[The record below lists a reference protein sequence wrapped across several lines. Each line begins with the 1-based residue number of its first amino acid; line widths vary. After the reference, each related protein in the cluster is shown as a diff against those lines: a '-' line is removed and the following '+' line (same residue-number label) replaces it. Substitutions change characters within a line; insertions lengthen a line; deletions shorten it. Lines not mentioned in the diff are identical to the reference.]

1 MYIVHVLFILL
12 SVILSGMNKKPLMRK
27 NWFKVSFA
35 LILLTSVVVPAYAI
49 LNPSSDEADPLDVGD
64 EVEIL
69 SGYHKGQINTISEVR
84 HDSSG
89 LTYYTL
95 EGNFEYDEGT
105 YKAPDVKRADPL
117 DQFAGIRD
125 LLTLVA
131 SVFDI
136 LTG

>member
-1 MYIVHVLFILL
+1 
-12 SVILSGMNKKPLMRK
+12 MNKKPLMRE

-35 LILLTSVVVPAYAI
+35 MILLTSVVVPVSAI
-49 LNPSSDEADPLDVGD
+49 LNPPNDEADPLDVGD

-69 SGYHKGQINTISEVR
+69 SVYHQGQIHTISKVI

-95 EGNFEYDEGT
+95 EGNFDYDQGT
-105 YKAPDVKRADPL
+105 YKASDVNRADPL

-131 SVFDI
+131 SIFDI

>member
-1 MYIVHVLFILL
+1 
-12 SVILSGMNKKPLMRK
+12 MNKKPLLRK

-49 LNPSSDEADPLDVGD
+49 LNPSSDESDPLDVGD

-69 SGYHKGQINTISEVR
+69 SGYHQGQIHKISTVT

-89 LTYYTL
+89 LTYYAL
-95 EGNFEYDEGT
+95 EGNFDYDQGT
-105 YKAPDVKRADPL
+105 YKASDVRRTDPL

-131 SVFDI
+131 SIFDI